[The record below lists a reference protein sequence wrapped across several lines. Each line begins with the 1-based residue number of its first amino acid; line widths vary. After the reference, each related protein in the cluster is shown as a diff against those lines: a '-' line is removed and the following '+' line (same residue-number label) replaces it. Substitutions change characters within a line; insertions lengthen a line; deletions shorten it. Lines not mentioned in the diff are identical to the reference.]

1 MVTPN
6 EANAVAALNVQ
17 QQVQIMHQV
26 RGLKMS
32 ILLQKEAL
40 SPEATAWIITE
51 LADLVNTIAPVQDGA
66 GV

>member
-1 MVTPN
+1 MPN
-6 EANAVAALNVQ
+6 ETTPVATFNAQ
-17 QQVQIMHQV
+17 QQVQILHQV